1 MDYAKQ
7 SKIFFGLLKKNSLAW
22 FILLIALAYIA
33 FLALSPIFR
42 YGDDMRYLAT
52 AKTIALTGD
61 LAPKYE
67 MFGDTPFYGPP
78 LIEYVLTVL
87 YFVSFGNN
95 YLWFFLG
102 KLFEMAMFFGSLLL
116 VYKFADK
123 FNLSKTEKIIALGFF
138 SFLPISIY
146 TSVSVMQDMVL
157 TFFTLLLFWLLSK
170 EKQNCFQIG
179 IVSGFVMLSK
189 FTGVLSI
196 FAALLAI
203 LFMKNNK
210 KTKTI
215 LIISII
221 LGSALISGFWYYRN
235 FLVFGN
241 PIYHVGYL
249 SYTTPIVSESLQDK
263 IVNGYLS
270 FWGIVPF
277 SKIADKLALDEK
289 VVALFGTAAGLFFL
303 PVVLLFFKG
312 LQKSWKRMAPLIP
325 PLAIFS
331 IFSFGYITLVA
342 YAQERFFLPALG
354 VFSIVVA
361 LACRNRK
368 IFAYMFICFTA
379 FLLIAGITTAIM
391 LKKEVSYRNSLERI
405 NTELVTPVLQ
415 KEDFDLRIMEVL
427 FFNMNPKTSEKINCN
442 AEKDGYVSF
451 CRNEKFVYR
460 DFFTSG
466 TS

>member
-1 MDYAKQ
+1 MCVG
-7 SKIFFGLLKKNSLAW
+7 SVKKFLERLRERDALAW
-22 FILLIALAYIA
+22 FVVLIIAVYIA
-33 FLALSPIFR
+33 FLAFSPVFR
-42 YGDDMRYLAT
+42 YGDDMRYFAT
-52 AKTIALTGD
+52 AKTIALTGN

-78 LIEYVLTVL
+78 LLEYVLAFL

-102 KLFEMAMFFGSLLL
+102 KIFEIAMFFGSLLL
-116 VYKFADK
+116 VYKLAEK
-123 FNLSKTEKIIALGFF
+123 LRLSRNQKIIALGFF

-170 EKQNCFQIG
+170 ERQNYFQAG
-179 IVSGFVMLSK
+179 AVSGLVMLSK
-189 FTGVLSI
+189 FTGILSI

-203 LFMKNNK
+203 FFMKNDK
-210 KTKTI
+210 KAKT
-215 LIISII
+215 LLVVSII

-241 PIYHVGYL
+241 PIYHVGYS

-263 IVNGYLS
+263 IANGYLS

-277 SKIADKLALDEK
+277 SKISGKLALDENL
-289 VVALFGTAAGLFFL
+289 VALLGTAAGLFFL
-303 PVVLLFFKG
+303 PAAFLFFRG

-325 PLAIFS
+325 PLVIIS
-331 IFSFGYITLVA
+331 LFSFGYITLAA

-354 VFSIVVA
+354 IFSIFAA
-361 LACRNRK
+361 LACRDRNV
-368 IFAYMFICFTA
+368 FAYMFICFAA
-379 FLLIAGITTAIM
+379 FLLIAGVTTAFM
-391 LKKEVSYRNSLERI
+391 LKKEVSYRSSLERI
-405 NTELVTPVLQ
+405 NAELGTPVLQ
-415 KEDFDLRIMEVL
+415 KEDFDLRIMEAL
-427 FFNMNPKTSEKINCN
+427 FFNMKPETSEKINCN

-451 CRNEKFVYR
+451 CRNEKFVFR